1 MKIQKKN
8 NLSGGIKDR
17 KDAKS
22 NMTVYAGIIT
32 YIISLGMRIPLSRVI
47 GDTGIALFAPA
58 YELFILCAL
67 IFSYGISRT
76 MAGLI
81 RYRMKRAQ
89 YKCARKVFQI
99 AFKIS
104 LIVSVVIALIIAFS
118 SDFLSEVLVL
128 ESMSKK
134 AIIAAAP
141 ALILTALVNLLRGYF
156 NGNGFGVLVA
166 HSQYIEKITMVI
178 ASLSGGRICYE
189 YGQKVEALI
198 KNNMA
203 AYAYGALGVV
213 VGIIIS
219 QLITLI
225 YLLFVFIIY
234 SGTWK
239 RQLSQD
245 SGRRMESSGE
255 IMGMLFANS
264 IPAAL
269 SAILLNVFMLIDQR
283 FFNYSMNYMD
293 LADTRAALWGSY
305 YGKFAVLTGIGAAL
319 VCLAVH
325 GNTAKAVTAYEKGEY
340 HITRERIG
348 SAVKKLCVT
357 AFPIAVYLTVL
368 AEAFIDGLYQG
379 ENVQAVSLLK
389 QGTVIIFLYGI
400 AYLFG
405 QLLLKLH
412 MLKEL
417 FLSIIIALA
426 VHFAAAFF
434 MVRKGLMGAEGIL
447 YSVILFT
454 LILAVLCFVFAGRKL
469 QYRQEW
475 LYSVA
480 FPAAS
485 AAVAGLVVMLLGKV
499 LLSLIGNIPTILI
512 SCLIGTFFYILL
524 LMVLRVL
531 NEAELAD
538 FPLGGLM
545 IAIGRLIGVLR

>member
-1 MKIQKKN
+1 MKIQKKK
-8 NLSGGIKDR
+8 NLSDGVKDR

-32 YIISLGMRIPLSRVI
+32 YIISLGMRIPLSGVI

-67 IFSYGISRT
+67 VFSYGISRT

-89 YKCARKVFQI
+89 YKSARKVFQI

-104 LIVSVVIALIIAFS
+104 LIISIVFALIIALA

-128 ESMSKK
+128 ESMSRK
-134 AIIAAAP
+134 AILAVAP
-141 ALILTALVNLLRGYF
+141 TLILTALVNVLRGYF

-166 HSQYIEKITMVI
+166 HSQYIEKIAMLI

-203 AYAYGALGVV
+203 SYAYGALGVV
-213 VGIIIS
+213 AGIMIA
-219 QLITLI
+219 QLITLA
-225 YLLFVFIIY
+225 YLFFVFIIY

-245 SGRRMESSGE
+245 SGRRMESDGE
-255 IMGMLFANS
+255 ITGTLFVNS

-269 SAILLNVFMLIDQR
+269 SAVLLNVFMLIDQR
-283 FFNYSMNYMD
+283 FFNYCMNYME
-293 LADTRAALWGSY
+293 LADTRAALWGAY
-305 YGKFAVLTGIGAAL
+305 YGKFASLTGIGAAI
-319 VCLAVH
+319 VCLAVY
-325 GNTAKAVTAYEKGEY
+325 GNAAKAITAYEKEEY
-340 HITRERIG
+340 HIARERIG

-357 AFPIAVYLTVL
+357 AFPIAVYLAVL
-368 AEAFIDGLYQG
+368 AEAFTAVLYQS
-379 ENVQAVSLLK
+379 ENAQAVSLLK
-389 QGTVIIFLYGI
+389 QGTVIIFLYGT

-454 LILAVLCFVFAGRKL
+454 LALAVLCFVFAGRKL

-475 LYSVA
+475 LHSFA

-485 AAVAGLVVMLLGKV
+485 AAVAGLVIMLLSKV
-499 LLSLIGNIPTILI
+499 LLSFVGNIPTILI
-512 SCLIGTFFYILL
+512 SCLVGTFFYILL
-524 LMVLRVL
+524 LMILRVL

-538 FPLGGLM
+538 IPLGGLM
-545 IAIGRLIGVLR
+545 IAIGRMIGVL

>member
-1 MKIQKKN
+1 MKIQKKEN
-8 NLSGGIKDR
+8 
-17 KDAKS
+17 AKS
-22 NMTVYAGIIT
+22 NITVYAGIIT
-32 YIISLGMRIPLSRVI
+32 YIISLGMRIPLSRLI

-58 YELFILCAL
+58 YELFILCTL
-67 IFSYGISRT
+67 IFSYGVSRT

-89 YKCARKVFQI
+89 YKCARKVFQV

-104 LIVSVVIALIIAFS
+104 LIISIVFALIIALA
-118 SDFLSEVLVL
+118 SDYLSEVLVL

-141 ALILTALVNLLRGYF
+141 ALILTALVSVFRG
-156 NGNGFGVLVA
+156 
-166 HSQYIEKITMVI
+166 
-178 ASLSGGRICYE
+178 LSGGRVCYE

-198 KNNMA
+198 KNNMV

-225 YLLFVFIIY
+225 YLFFVFIIY

-245 SGRRMESSGE
+245 NGRRMESDGE
-255 IMGMLFANS
+255 ITGMLFANS
-264 IPAAL
+264 LPAAL

-283 FFNYSMNYMD
+283 FFNYCMNRME

-325 GNTAKAVTAYEKGEY
+325 GNTAKAITAYEKGEY

-348 SAVKKLCVT
+348 GAVKKLCIT
-357 AFPIAVYLTVL
+357 AFPIAIYLAVL
-368 AEAFIDGLYQG
+368 AEAFVDGLYQG
-379 ENVQAVSLLK
+379 ENTQAVSLLK
-389 QGTVIIFLYGI
+389 QGTIIIFLYGI

-417 FLSIIIALA
+417 FLSIIIALV

-454 LILAVLCFVFAGRKL
+454 LILAVLCFVFAGRKF

-480 FPAAS
+480 FPAVS
-485 AAVAGLVVMLLGKV
+485 AAVAGLVLMLLGKA
-499 LLSLIGNIPTILI
+499 LLSFVGNIPTII
-512 SCLIGTFFYILL
+512 IGCLIATILYILL

-531 NEAELAD
+531 NEVELAD
-538 FPLGGLM
+538 IPLGGLR
-545 IAIGRLIGVLR
+545 IAIGRMIGVL

>member
-8 NLSGGIKDR
+8 NLSGGVKDR
-17 KDAKS
+17 RDAKS

-32 YIISLGMRIPLSRVI
+32 YIISLVMRIPLSRVI

-58 YELFILCAL
+58 YELFILSAL

-89 YKCARKVFQI
+89 YKSARKVFQI
-99 AFKIS
+99 AFKTS
-104 LIVSVVIALIIAFS
+104 LMVSIVFAVVIVLAS
-118 SDFLSEVLVL
+118 NFLSEVLVL

-134 AIIAAAP
+134 AIIAVAP
-141 ALILTALVNLLRGYF
+141 ALILTALVNVLRGYF

-166 HSQYIEKITMVI
+166 HSQYIEKIAMFI
-178 ASLSGGRICYE
+178 AAIAGGRACYE

-213 VGIIIS
+213 AGIIIS

-239 RQLSQD
+239 RQLLQD
-245 SGRRMESSGE
+245 SGRRMESEGE
-255 IMGMLFANS
+255 IMGTLFANS
-264 IPAAL
+264 IPPAL

-283 FFNYSMNYMD
+283 FFNYCMNCME

-325 GNTAKAVTAYEKGEY
+325 GNAAKAVTAYEKEEY
-340 HITRERIG
+340 HVARERIG

-357 AFPIAVYLTVL
+357 AFPIAIYLAVL
-368 AEAFIDGLYQG
+368 AEAFMDGLYKG
-379 ENVQAVSLLK
+379 ENTQAVSLLK
-389 QGTVIIFLYGI
+389 QGTIIIFLYGI

-405 QLLLKLH
+405 QILLKLH

-426 VHFAAAFF
+426 IHFAAAFF

-454 LILAVLCFVFAGRKL
+454 LILAVLFFVFADKKL

-475 LYSVA
+475 LYSFA

-485 AAVAGLVVMLLGKV
+485 AAVAGLVVMLLGKA
-499 LLSLIGNIPTILI
+499 LLNFVGNIPTILI
-512 SCLIGTFFYILL
+512 SCLIGTVLYILL

-531 NEAELAD
+531 NEVELAD
-538 FPLGGLM
+538 IPLGGLM
-545 IAIGRLIGVLR
+545 IAIGRMIGVL

>member
-8 NLSGGIKDR
+8 NLSGGVKDR
-17 KDAKS
+17 RDAKS

-32 YIISLGMRIPLSRVI
+32 YIISLVMRIPLSRVI

-58 YELFILCAL
+58 YELFILSAL

-89 YKCARKVFQI
+89 YKSARKVFQI
-99 AFKIS
+99 AFKTS
-104 LIVSVVIALIIAFS
+104 LMVSIVFAVVIVLAS
-118 SDFLSEVLVL
+118 NFLSEVLVL

-134 AIIAAAP
+134 AIIAVAP
-141 ALILTALVNLLRGYF
+141 ALILTALVNVLRGYF

-166 HSQYIEKITMVI
+166 HSQYIEKIAMFI
-178 ASLSGGRICYE
+178 AAIAGGRACYE

-213 VGIIIS
+213 AGIIIS

-239 RQLSQD
+239 RQLLQD
-245 SGRRMESSGE
+245 SGRRMESEGE
-255 IMGMLFANS
+255 IMGTLFANS
-264 IPAAL
+264 IPPAL

-283 FFNYSMNYMD
+283 FFNYCMNCME

-325 GNTAKAVTAYEKGEY
+325 GNAAKAVTAYEKEEY
-340 HITRERIG
+340 HVARERIG

-357 AFPIAVYLTVL
+357 AFPIAIYLAVL
-368 AEAFIDGLYQG
+368 AEAFMDGLYKG
-379 ENVQAVSLLK
+379 ENAQAVSLLK
-389 QGTVIIFLYGI
+389 QGTIIIFLYGI

-405 QLLLKLH
+405 QILLKLH

-426 VHFAAAFF
+426 IHFAAAFF

-454 LILAVLCFVFAGRKL
+454 LILAVLFFVFADKKL

-475 LYSVA
+475 LYSFA

-485 AAVAGLVVMLLGKV
+485 AAVAGLVVMLLGKA
-499 LLSLIGNIPTILI
+499 LLNFVGNIPTILI
-512 SCLIGTFFYILL
+512 SCLIGTVLYILL

-531 NEAELAD
+531 NEVELAD
-538 FPLGGLM
+538 IPLGGLM
-545 IAIGRLIGVLR
+545 IAIGRMIGVL